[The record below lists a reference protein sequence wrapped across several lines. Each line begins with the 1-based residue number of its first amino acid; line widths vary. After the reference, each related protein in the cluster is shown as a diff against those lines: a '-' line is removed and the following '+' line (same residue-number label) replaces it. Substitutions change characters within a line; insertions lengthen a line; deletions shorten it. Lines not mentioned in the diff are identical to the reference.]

1 MKAVFLD
8 FATVGAEE
16 LDRSSLEKAMP
27 GIRFFDTTTPG
38 QVAKRIAAAEA
49 VLLNKVRLDAGL
61 LSQAT
66 DLRFIGLTATGV
78 DNVDLEAAKEQGIA
92 VCNIRSYCTQSVV
105 EHVFGTLL
113 TLTHSLHRFNA
124 AVREGAWQESEEF
137 CLLGYPLREL
147 SAMTMGIVG
156 YGDLGQAVARTA
168 EHFGMQVLVA
178 RRPGTKKKNDD
189 GRTDLETL
197 LQEADVISL
206 HCPLT
211 DDTRGLIG
219 ERELGLMKKDA
230 ILVNTARG
238 ALVDSAAL
246 ASAIKAERIGGAAI
260 DVLAQEPPVDGD
272 PLLDCDSPRLFV
284 TPHIA
289 WGTREARQT
298 ALDQLAAAWIA
309 FDRGEEYN
317 RVV

>member
-8 FATVGAEE
+8 FATVSAEE

-27 GIRFFDTTTPG
+27 GIRFFETTTPG
-38 QVAKRIAAAEA
+38 QVADRIAGAQA
-49 VLLNKVRLDAGL
+49 VLLNKVCLDASL
-61 LSQAT
+61 LSGAT

-78 DNVDLEAAKEQGIA
+78 DNVDLEAAKKQGIA

-168 EHFGMQVLVA
+168 EHFGIQVLVA
-178 RRPGTKKKNDD
+178 RRPGTKKKDD
-189 GRTDLETL
+189 DRTDLDTL
-197 LQEADVISL
+197 LKKADVVSL

-211 DDTRGLIG
+211 EDTRGLIG
-219 ERELGLMKKDA
+219 EREFGLMKKDA

-246 ASAIKAERIGGAAI
+246 AAAIREERIGGAAI

-309 FDRGEEYN
+309 FERGEEYN